1 MHLIL
6 NVTFILYF
14 VSTSFSFY
22 FFLLH
27 LDYSIHFLWRWLH
40 HFCYYSTYTEL
51 SRYCFC
57 YDVYVHYISD
67 SRMFIVHILTWLIW
81 NTISVHW
88 KLLFIVLPQFT
99 KPNVDNIA
107 NHLIATWIYSFL
119 PLPITR
125 EQSIRSKNS
134 KSYLSMTFATFH
146 MSTFTHISFYQL
158 MWPSKMGQ

>member
-1 MHLIL
+1 MPLIL

-119 PLPITR
+119 PLPITPIYDFCNVSHVNLYPHLILPADVTL
-125 EQSIRSKNS
+125 QNGSIITR
-134 KSYLSMTFATFH
+134 SYLNG
-146 MSTFTHISFYQL
+146 L
-158 MWPSKMGQ
+158 N